1 METPAKETI
10 ANFGEFVTRAP
21 ARAFAVSRHARRYR
35 RPTDVTLLIFTSATL
50 LWFSARADGQPS
62 GLHAAL
68 ITVINSLPGL
78 LDPLWHVLS
87 DWPPLWALV
96 LIGLAA
102 YRRHW
107 SLVRDQ
113 FVALVGVLIGAWI
126 IGRLATGEWP
136 ALWRGLLRQDQPI
149 DYPPLMLAAAVAVIS
164 VASPHMSRPMRYVGR
179 WLVVLG
185 AFGSMTVGLA
195 LPGHAA
201 GAVMLGWAVAA
212 AVHLALGSPG
222 GLPSLDRVQ
231 LGLAGMGI
239 RATPIDVESR
249 GGVAWVRA
257 TADDGTDLDVKVY
270 GRDAWDGQ
278 LLVSLWR
285 FTWYRD
291 ADPTLALSRLQ
302 QVEHEAFITLL
313 AERRGVPVS
322 HVVTAGLDV
331 GRDALLV
338 TERFGVGVDE
348 LAEPM
353 SDAQLDAAWHA
364 LGRLHAAG
372 ISHGR
377 LEAHRIRVDGD
388 EVRLSDFAGADVVPA
403 TDRPAIDQVQLLIVT
418 AVAVGV
424 ERAVARA
431 AAALDTAG
439 IARLTQFTQPAALTP
454 SLRKAADAADIDV
467 DDVRKA
473 LAELTDKPA
482 GDLVKLRRLSIGS
495 VLLTLLFIVACYAL
509 VSSVMD
515 IGVDTIVDAL
525 RGASVPV
532 MILAWLIGL
541 TPRVSNAMALSSAAP
556 SDIPLG
562 RLTALQFAITFVNLA
577 MPSTAARAAVVI
589 RFFQRCGV
597 SATQAVTIGVVD
609 SVSGFMAQISLIVF
623 ITVFGFGSLNLEI
636 TDNLSANGLPTL
648 VWILIGAVVVA
659 IAIVAIVPKFRA
671 RVADLIRKGWTQAKP
686 VLTSPGLLIR
696 VYSYNL
702 LSELLFSLCMYT
714 VLRAFGQDVN
724 YLDVVLV
731 NVAVA
736 LFAGL
741 MPVPGGVG
749 VTEAALTAGFLAIG
763 VDEGAAFAAALSY
776 RLVTFYT
783 QPIIGFGAFQWL
795 KRQRYL

>member
-1 METPAKETI
+1 MDAPSKETFT
-10 ANFGEFVTRAP
+10 NFGEFVTRAP
-21 ARAFAVSRHARRYR
+21 ARAFAVSRDARRYR
-35 RPTDVTLLIFTSATL
+35 RPTDVTLLIFTGTML

-68 ITVINSLPGL
+68 ISVIQALPGL
-78 LDPLWHVLS
+78 LDPLWRVLG
-87 DWPPLWALV
+87 DWLPLWALI
-96 LIGLAA
+96 LIGFAA

-113 FVALVGVLIGAWI
+113 FVALIGVFFGAWVV
-126 IGRLATGEWP
+126 GRIATGAWP
-136 ALWRGLLRQDQPI
+136 DLWRGVLRQGQPI

-164 VASPHMSRPMRYVGR
+164 VSSPHMSRPFRYAGR
-179 WLVVLG
+179 WFVVLG
-185 AFGSMTVGLA
+185 AFGAMTVGLT

-201 GAVMLGWAVAA
+201 GALMLGWAVAA
-212 AVHLALGSPG
+212 VVHLALGSPG
-222 GLPSLDRVQ
+222 GLPSLDRVR

-239 RATPIDVESR
+239 DATPHDIESR

-257 TADDGTDLDVKVY
+257 TAADGTDLDVKVY

-278 LLVSLWR
+278 LLVSMWR
-285 FTWYRD
+285 FVWYRD
-291 ADPTLALSRLQ
+291 GGPNLAHSRLQ

-338 TERFGVGVDE
+338 TERFGVGIDE
-348 LAEPM
+348 LTEPL
-353 SDAQLDAAWHA
+353 SDAQVDAAWRA
-364 LGRLHAAG
+364 LGLLHAAG

-377 LEAHRIRVDGD
+377 LDPYRIRIAGD
-388 EVRLSDFAGADVVPA
+388 EVRLSDFAGADIVPS
-403 TDRPAIDQVQLLIVT
+403 TDRPAIDQVQLLVVT
-418 AVAVGV
+418 AISIGV
-424 ERAVARA
+424 ERAVSRA
-431 AAALDTAG
+431 AAALDTAAIG
-439 IARLTQFTQPAALTP
+439 RLAQFTQPAALTP
-454 SLRKAADAADIDV
+454 PMRRSAEAANIEF
-467 DDVRKA
+467 DDLRKA
-473 LAELTDKPA
+473 LAELTEEPP
-482 GDLVKLRRLSIGS
+482 GDLVKLRRLSLGS

-509 VSSVMD
+509 VSNVLD
-515 IGVDTIVDAL
+515 IGVDTILDAL

-532 MILAWLIGL
+532 MMLAWVIGL
-541 TPRVSNAMALSSAAP
+541 TPRVSNAMALSSASP
-556 SDIPLG
+556 SHIPLG

-577 MPSTAARAAVVI
+577 MPSSAARAAVVI
-589 RFFQRCGV
+589 RFFQRSGV
-597 SATQAVTIGVVD
+597 TVTQAVTIGVVD
-609 SVSGFMAQISLIVF
+609 SVSGFTAQISLILV
-623 ITVFGFGSLNLEI
+623 ITLFGIGSLNLEI
-636 TDNLSANGLPTL
+636 ADNLSANGLPPL
-648 VWILIGAVVVA
+648 LWLLLIAIVVA
-659 IAIVAIVPKFRA
+659 ITVVLVVPKFRT
-671 RVADLIRKGWTQAKP
+671 RVADLIRQGWAQAKP

-696 VYSYNL
+696 VYSYNV

-749 VTEAALTAGFLAIG
+749 VTEAALTAGFIAIG
-763 VDEGAAFAAALSY
+763 VDESTAFAAALSY